1 MYKSK
6 SSSIGITGLVLS
18 LAISLVLAAS
28 AFAAETAK
36 PAKSDSGQAA
46 IEKATVGK
54 LVVTYFHGNA
64 RCVTCRKLEAYAQEV
79 MDSSYASS
87 MKDSTVVWRLINFDE
102 EENDHFLKDYK
113 MYNQSLI
120 LSYLVDGKEKS
131 WKNLDQIWLLVGDKE
146 KYQTYIRDEIT
157 TFIAEQKK

>member
-1 MYKSK
+1 
-6 SSSIGITGLVLS
+6 
-18 LAISLVLAAS
+18 
-28 AFAAETAK
+28 
-36 PAKSDSGQAA
+36 
-46 IEKATVGK
+46 
-54 LVVTYFHGNA
+54 
-64 RCVTCRKLEAYAQEV
+64 
-79 MDSSYASS
+79 

-157 TFIAEQKK
+157 TFMAEQKK